1 MKLDFDSFPLNVYNK
16 EKSISLL
23 KSIGNDIPNVHLS
36 NSNLGQAILSSFV
49 RNAAGAG
56 LLTLVDN
63 ISIGLKGEKARK
75 CLSNLINEQT
85 NRVRSNPSKIIE
97 EAQINLMATSCIT
110 DYLASLE
117 SGSWGNGVKNIGKT
131 LIGPLSFKNP
141 LNVIWESVVEVTNK
155 YNDICQVYFIA
166 FLLNIYNSDPTTK
179 GTVIELIKESL
190 SNDTEGE
197 SSFDLKKRPVLF
209 TGIQYKTLEDNLK
222 NRIHFL
228 SEVSKKY
235 KDLHDPFVKSRIELY
250 AE

>member
-1 MKLDFDSFPLNVYNK
+1 M
-16 EKSISLL
+16 
-23 KSIGNDIPNVHLS
+23 
-36 NSNLGQAILSSFV
+36 
-49 RNAAGAG
+49 
-56 LLTLVDN
+56 
-63 ISIGLKGEKARK
+63 
-75 CLSNLINEQT
+75 
-85 NRVRSNPSKIIE
+85 
-97 EAQINLMATSCIT
+97 
-110 DYLASLE
+110 
-117 SGSWGNGVKNIGKT
+117 
-131 LIGPLSFKNP
+131 
-141 LNVIWESVVEVTNK
+141 
-155 YNDICQVYFIA
+155 
-166 FLLNIYNSDPTTK
+166 NIYNSDPTTE